1 MKLLRLIATAML
13 AVAIAFAAV
22 PAQKKQPGKSGQAA
36 GQGKTTTTKMA
47 AAGDKEK
54 GKDVYKAN
62 CAVCHYADKTDKRIG
77 PGLKG
82 LYKKAKMDNGKPVN
96 DAKVR
101 EIIME
106 GYGKMMPFKEKLD
119 KQQLEDLMAYTR
131 TL

>member
-13 AVAIAFAAV
+13 AAAIALAAV
-22 PAQKKQPGKSGQAA
+22 PAQKKQPGKSGKAA
-36 GQGKTTTTKMA
+36 SQTAKKMA

-62 CAVCHYADKTDKRIG
+62 CAVCHYTDKTDKRIG

-106 GYGKMMPFKEKLD
+106 GYGKMMAFKEKLD
-119 KQQLEDLMAYTR
+119 KQQLEDLMAYVR